1 MAIKPK
7 KKKEREMPTTN
18 NAKYH
23 FHVKEVIENS
33 EKVTK
38 HTRQKITAILI
49 ANMRIGERERRI
61 KKQKNA
67 NIKRFFEHHHLMI
80 SFH

>member
-49 ANMRIGERERRI
+49 ANMRIGGERERD
-61 KKQKNA
+61 KKAK
-67 NIKRFFEHHHLMI
+67 KCEY
-80 SFH
+80 

>member
-1 MAIKPK
+1 
-7 KKKEREMPTTN
+7 MPTTN

-49 ANMRIGERERRI
+49 ANMRIGERERD
-61 KKQKNA
+61 KKAK
-67 NIKRFFEHHHLMI
+67 KCEC
-80 SFH
+80 

>member
-18 NAKYH
+18 NPKYH

-38 HTRQKITAILI
+38 HTRQK
-49 ANMRIGERERRI
+49 NHCHFNREHENRRREGERD
-61 KKQKNA
+61 KKAK
-67 NIKRFFEHHHLMI
+67 KCEY
-80 SFH
+80 

>member
-1 MAIKPK
+1 
-7 KKKEREMPTTN
+7 MPTTN

-49 ANMRIGERERRI
+49 ANMRIGGEREREI

-67 NIKRFFEHHHLMI
+67 NIKRFFEHHHLTI